1 MDIKRIAKPLT
12 FVLFADSSSP
22 FDRRIAFGSAR
33 ETPFWPAGRSTAGF
47 RRLGQRADVRQK
59 RRNYAVDP
67 DRCKASCVVATLP
80 G

>member
-1 MDIKRIAKPLT
+1 MRFMSIAKPLT

-33 ETPFWPAGRSTAGF
+33 ETPFWPAGRSTTGF

-67 DRCKASCVVATLP
+67 YWCQAAGVVATLQ